1 MAASM
6 TNAMSMIELVTTY
19 LMDASPHLSAHKMMD
34 DLKDDDARPHVLCM

>member
-34 DLKDDDARPHVLCM
+34 DLKNDDARPRVLCM